1 MHKQEVV
8 VCYMKLNINQFT
20 FNRIVI
26 RILKQFIYES
36 RFFRTKLLTKR
47 IQKFVAE
54 PKFLDLSLCLS
65 SNKVS
70 INHLGS
76 IFAVDENLN
85 PTKFHKG

>member
-47 IQKFVAE
+47 IQKI
-54 PKFLDLSLCLS
+54 CCRT
-65 SNKVS
+65 KVFGFIIMS
-70 INHLGS
+70 IIEQS
-76 IFAVDENLN
+76 IYKPFRID
-85 PTKFHKG
+85 FCG